1 MRIVI
6 VGASGNLGTAIQR
19 RLLGDGHEVVGVSRR
34 RPAADE
40 PYSSAEWHEI
50 DVSRADARP
59 RLAEVVRGADAVVH
73 LAWALQPN
81 HDERAMWRTNVRGL
95 DAVLGGVADAEVPQ
109 IAVASSVGAYSPG
122 PKSRRVDERWPT
134 GGIATSHYAKH
145 KAMNERQLDR
155 FEEEHPQ
162 TTVTRIRPGLVF
174 QRDAAAE
181 IAGLFLGGLVPMRLV
196 GSLRLPWLPLTT
208 SLVSQAIHASDV
220 ASAFA
225 LAVERGAGGAFNIAG
240 EPVLGPEEVARVV
253 AGAHPVP
260 FRREVLR
267 AIVWATWK
275 LRLHATDPGWIDLAT
290 SVPLMS
296 TEKARREL
304 GWSPRV
310 SSTDALAE
318 IMAGLRDR
326 AGKPSSAS
334 LRGSG
339 ALRV

>member
-1 MRIVI
+1 M
-6 VGASGNLGTAIQR
+6 
-19 RLLGDGHEVVGVSRR
+19 
-34 RPAADE
+34 
-40 PYSSAEWHEI
+40 
-50 DVSRADARP
+50 
-59 RLAEVVRGADAVVH
+59 
-73 LAWALQPN
+73 
-81 HDERAMWRTNVRGL
+81 
-95 DAVLGGVADAEVPQ
+95 PQ

-122 PKSRRVDERWPT
+122 PKSRRVDEHWPT

-155 FEEEHPQ
+155 FEEAHPE

-174 QRDAAAE
+174 QRDASAE
-181 IAGLFLGGLVPMRLV
+181 IAGLFLGTLVPMRLV
-196 GSLRLPWLPLTT
+196 GSLRLPVLPLPT

-225 LAVERGAGGAFNIAG
+225 LVVEQGAGGAFNLAG
-240 EPVLGPEEVARVV
+240 EPVLGPREVARGV
-253 AGAHPVP
+253 AGARPVP

-290 SVPLMS
+290 AVPLMS
-296 TEKARREL
+296 TERARREL
-304 GWSPRV
+304 GWAPRV
-310 SSTDALAE
+310 TSTDALAE
-318 IMAGLRDR
+318 IMDGLRTR
-326 AGKPSSAS
+326 AAKPSSAS

>member
-19 RLLGDGHEVVGVSRR
+19 RLLAEGHDVVGVSRR

-40 PYSSAEWHEI
+40 PYSSTEWHEI
-50 DVSRADARP
+50 DVSREDARR
-59 RLAEVVRGADAVVH
+59 RLAAVLQGAHAVIH

-81 HDERAMWRTNVRGL
+81 HDEPAMWRTNVGGLAAVL
-95 DAVLGGVADAEVPQ
+95 DAAADTGVPQ

-145 KAMNERQLDR
+145 KARNERQLDH
-155 FEEEHPQ
+155 FEDEHPE
-162 TTVTRIRPGLVF
+162 TIVTRIRPGLVF

-181 IAGLFLGGLVPMRLV
+181 IAGLFLGGLVPMGLV
-196 GSLRLPWLPLTT
+196 GSLRLPWLPLPT
-208 SLVSQAIHASDV
+208 SLVSQAVHASDV

-225 LAVERGAGGAFNIAG
+225 LAVEQRAAGAFNIAA
-240 EPVLGPEEVARVV
+240 EPALGPEEVARGV
-253 AGAHPVP
+253 AGARPVP

-267 AIVWATWK
+267 ALVWATWK
-275 LRLHATDPGWIDLAT
+275 LRLHATDPGWIDIAT

-296 TEKARREL
+296 TQKARREL
-304 GWSPRV
+304 GWSPRM

-326 AGKPSSAS
+326 AAKPSSAP

-339 ALRV
+339 ALRL